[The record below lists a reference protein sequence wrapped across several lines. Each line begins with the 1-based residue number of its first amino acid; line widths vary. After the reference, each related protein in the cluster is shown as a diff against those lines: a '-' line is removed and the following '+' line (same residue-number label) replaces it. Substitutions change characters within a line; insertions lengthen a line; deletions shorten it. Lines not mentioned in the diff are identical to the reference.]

1 MMNYNEI
8 LEWKDFSSPSKVEE
22 LVEKSNEA
30 IRELLDQVETTIEL
44 ANSFKGMVNEYQQNI
59 IPLYKKIV
67 ENVEH
72 ERDTAV
78 HDMSVLMA
86 GRCCSICKK
95 KDCAD
100 REKTTMC
107 TSFEWVGV
115 KHE

>member
-8 LEWKDFSSPSKVEE
+8 LEWKDFSSPSKVAE

-44 ANSFKGMVNEYQQNI
+44 ANSFKGMVNKYQQKI
-59 IPLYKKIV
+59 VPLYKEIV
-67 ENVEH
+67 ESVEH